1 MINIKCIYEYIHIEV
16 FWVVGLEAVGK
27 TWPAF
32 LRIADVDEDR
42 GEGGREA
49 GSMGRWQAAREGRAA
64 KALNLPS
71 PVTKCRFKDSKACRH
86 VTAAV

>member
-1 MINIKCIYEYIHIEV
+1 ML
-16 FWVVGLEAVGK
+16 GLEAVGK

-49 GSMGRWQAAREGRAA
+49 GSMGRWQDAREGGLLRPSTSHRLSRNADL
-64 KALNLPS
+64 KIPKPVDMSVLLPRNS
-71 PVTKCRFKDSKACRH
+71 
-86 VTAAV
+86 